1 MDDITTKHDP
11 HGHGDPEEENPRV
24 AYEHGD
30 ADVFTVSKYGI
41 ALAFGI
47 ALAATAMWGMFVWF
61 QNHQDVEESPV
72 SKSVLSERPTAPPAP
87 RLQVWPKVEL
97 KDFKARE
104 AHHLE
109 NYGYVDAAKGI
120 VHIPIE
126 DAIDAVAKQGL
137 PSKAMAATE
146 GLDAEGY
153 RLLPE
158 KSSSGRTVEKIAQ

>member
-1 MDDITTKHDP
+1 MDDITKHDP
-11 HGHGDPEEENPRV
+11 HGPGDPDEENPRV

-41 ALAFGI
+41 ALAFGV

-72 SKSVLSERPTAPPAP
+72 SKSVLQERPTVPPAP
-87 RLQVWPKVEL
+87 RLQAFPKVEL
-97 KDFKARE
+97 RTFRARE
-104 AHHLE
+104 EHHLT
-109 NYGYVDAAKGI
+109 NFGWVDAGKGI
-120 VHIPIE
+120 VHIPI
-126 DAIDAVAKQGL
+126 DQAIDAVAKQGL
-137 PSKAMAATE
+137 PSKPLQATQ
-146 GLDAEGY
+146 GLDEQGY